1 MEQLETKEER
11 YFKKCMKDSQYTA
24 YGKTYVRVGDAVKQL
39 ERMYPKTEFALLRRQ
54 SLTDNKWAHLI
65 IPAFY
70 VESYVKSHN
79 YVDEDRWFSIIGS
92 YRAIREEQNYLMERN
107 RNA

>member
-11 YFKKCMKDSQYTA
+11 YFKKCMKESQYA
-24 YGKTYVRVGDAVKQL
+24 LDGKTYVRVGDAVKQL

-79 YVDEDRWFSIIGS
+79 YEDEDKWFSIIGS
-92 YRAIREEQNYLMERN
+92 YRAIRKEQNYLMEMN

>member
-11 YFKKCMKDSQYTA
+11 YFKKCMKESQYA
-24 YGKTYVRVGDAVKQL
+24 LDGKTYVRVGDAVKQL

-70 VESYVKSHN
+70 VKEYVSSHN
-79 YVDEDRWFSIIGS
+79 YEPEDNWFCVEGS
-92 YRAIREEQNYLMERN
+92 YRNVRTEQKYLIQVN
-107 RNA
+107 KSA